1 MTVDAGEL
9 ERNLGFLEAMTLGG
23 GTMIGAGIFI
33 LPGLAARGAGP
44 ASAISFTIAG
54 FVALLAALSLA
65 ELATGMPIA
74 GGSYHYV
81 NRALGGLF
89 GSVVGWGMWT
99 GLMFASAFYMIGFG
113 QYIVVPLPFLD
124 GRALIVLL
132 GVVGLGLITGINFY
146 GTDESSGAQNI
157 MIGAELVVVL
167 IYVGLGVFFI
177 EPGNLEEFAPTGASG
192 IVGTT
197 GTVFVT
203 YLGFEIIATVAGEI
217 ERPGKLIPLSMVLS
231 VVSVTLLY
239 AAIML
244 ISTGVVPYRELGGSL
259 VPVSDVAAITMFGT
273 AGVAAVTVAAAIAAI
288 SSSNSSVLAAS
299 RVIFAMGRD
308 GLMSDRLNV
317 THSRFSTPHR
327 AIMATGG
334 VTGLLVLAGLRVQE
348 IVALLAQVA
357 SFSFLVT
364 YGLVHVAVV
373 VFRRADPDEYDP
385 DFEIPWPLYPAVPA
399 LGVIM
404 TGVVISQM
412 KPRVRLVGTGVVLL
426 GVVWYFAYARGRGME
441 EGLTDEAFG
450 GLVRATRSKLPG
462 TTPATRSGEPYRV
475 VVGVAN
481 PETQRGLLRLAAAT
495 ARAHEEEGAPELV
508 AVNVIEAERDPDRN
522 VASDRLDSQRALLE
536 TTRELAAEMDVRLRT
551 SAIVAA
557 DAGEALVD
565 VIREENADQALVGW
579 RGRRENDER
588 VFGTTLDTVVTQA
601 PCDVSLVT
609 IEDDAIGTPV
619 ALAGSGP
626 HAPVAARRAADF
638 ATVSD
643 SVAILL
649 NVQQRTED
657 DETNRVKRGRAT
669 IQSVA
674 ERGGLDDEEYESVV
688 IVAADVESAMMQA
701 VREYDTVCVG
711 LSEKSD
717 LSRAMFGSLAE
728 RISQETPGNVGIV
741 RSAGAIDHPADRTDP
756 LPETGSRQN
765 SK

>member
-412 KPRVRLVGTGVVLL
+412 ESEVRLVGTGVVLL

-495 ARAHEEEGAPELV
+495 ARAHEDEGVPELV

>member
-1 MTVDAGEL
+1 
-9 ERNLGFLEAMTLGG
+9 
-23 GTMIGAGIFI
+23 
-33 LPGLAARGAGP
+33 
-44 ASAISFTIAG
+44 
-54 FVALLAALSLA
+54 
-65 ELATGMPIA
+65 
-74 GGSYHYV
+74 
-81 NRALGGLF
+81 
-89 GSVVGWGMWT
+89 
-99 GLMFASAFYMIGFG
+99 
-113 QYIVVPLPFLD
+113 
-124 GRALIVLL
+124 
-132 GVVGLGLITGINFY
+132 
-146 GTDESSGAQNI
+146 
-157 MIGAELVVVL
+157 
-167 IYVGLGVFFI
+167 
-177 EPGNLEEFAPTGASG
+177 
-192 IVGTT
+192 
-197 GTVFVT
+197 
-203 YLGFEIIATVAGEI
+203 
-217 ERPGKLIPLSMVLS
+217 
-231 VVSVTLLY
+231 
-239 AAIML
+239 
-244 ISTGVVPYRELGGSL
+244 
-259 VPVSDVAAITMFGT
+259 
-273 AGVAAVTVAAAIAAI
+273 
-288 SSSNSSVLAAS
+288 
-299 RVIFAMGRD
+299 
-308 GLMSDRLNV
+308 
-317 THSRFSTPHR
+317 
-327 AIMATGG
+327 
-334 VTGLLVLAGLRVQE
+334 VLAGLRVQE
-348 IVALLAQVA
+348 IVELLAQVA

-412 KPRVRLVGTGVVLL
+412 ESEVRLVGTGVVLL

-495 ARAHEEEGAPELV
+495 ARAHEDEGVPELV

-557 DAGEALVD
+557 DAGKALVD